1 LWLPAAGPKG
11 AADELERTVTELG
24 FKRSMVSSLTNG
36 IVADD
41 KRCWPMSGVFD
52 TYPRLKIIIGHLGE
66 GLSSTSGASAAGS
79 AAVTAASRSA
89 TSSASTLGHDQW
101 VLRSLALVLGD
112 GDADRLDPV
121 LRRLS
126 LRRQSACGEMDGNS
140 AIICRGRGELLSGKA
155 KPLLKL

>member
-1 LWLPAAGPKG
+1 
-11 AADELERTVTELG
+11 
-24 FKRSMVSSLTNG
+24 
-36 IVADD
+36 
-41 KRCWPMSGVFD
+41 MSGVFD

-112 GDADRLDPV
+112 GDGDRLDPV

-126 LRRQSACGEMDGNS
+126 FVDNPPEAKWIETLPLSAEDEENC
-140 AIICRGRGELLSGKA
+140 
-155 KPLLKL
+155 